1 MVISFDAKQLEE
13 KFTEAEESLL
23 DSNNAKH
30 LCYDNYD
37 CTTFDDLNQDFLGE
51 ISQKSVV
58 YCIWAGNEKKNL
70 QPRYIGHVAGKYSRQ
85 RMRNH
90 LAKKHERTGAQL
102 GNTTAA
108 LANKEKIAVSYL
120 VTEPHYMRKAL
131 EDWLIAKHCD
141 RLTWNKA
148 GKTK

>member
-1 MVISFDAKQLEE
+1 MLINFKIEIL
-13 KFTEAEESLL
+13 EAEFFKAEEYLL
-23 DSNNAKH
+23 DFRNARIMSYNN
-30 LCYDNYD
+30 NG
-37 CTTFDDLNQDFLGE
+37 CTTFDGLNQEFLGE

-58 YCIWAGNEKKNL
+58 YCIWTDNKKKNL
-70 QPRYIGHVAGKYSRQ
+70 QPRYIGHVAGRYSRE

-90 LAKKHERTGAQL
+90 LAKKHQKTGAQL
-102 GNTTAA
+102 KNTMTA
-108 LANKEKIAVSYL
+108 LANKEVVAVSYL

-141 RLTWNKA
+141 RLMWNKM